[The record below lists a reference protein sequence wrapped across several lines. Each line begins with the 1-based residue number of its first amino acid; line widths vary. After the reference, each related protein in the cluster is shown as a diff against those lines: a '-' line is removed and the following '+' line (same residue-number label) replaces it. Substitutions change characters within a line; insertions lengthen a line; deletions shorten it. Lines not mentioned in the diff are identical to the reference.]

1 VTAADH
7 RRDTGPVA
15 TLERAGATVATWSL
29 RLLLTGAAVVV
40 VAWVL
45 GKLWDAVLPVLLAL
59 FLASVLWPL
68 TRLLRRFLPPALA
81 ALVTL
86 LVAVGVLAGLGAILV
101 PQVSDQWPE
110 FTDAVA
116 AGLADLKDRVA
127 GPPFNL
133 DAAAL
138 TDFVTQATDKLKA
151 NSGPIAGSV
160 LTGVATVGALLVHGV
175 LALVLC
181 FFVLKDG
188 PKFLPWLTR
197 WTGPAGGRHL
207 GELSVRSWN
216 VLSGFMRA
224 QAAVGLVDAVAIGIG
239 LAVLGVPFALPLA
252 VLVFFGAFI
261 PIVGAFVTGAA
272 AALVALVTDGL
283 TSALIVLALVVAV
296 QQLEGHVLQPVLVGR
311 ALELPAP
318 LVILAVTTGGA
329 LAGIIGAFLAVPLV
343 AIAVTMMRYAREQF
357 LVRTNLSDAGT
368 DGVSTAGSSGVTSTA
383 ETSAETSTVAT
394 EATSAAPGATSG
406 ATGATSGATGA
417 TSGAT
422 GATSGAT
429 GVGTPAA
436 TGVATPRG
444 AAPSRSAA
452 LPRSAG
458 GQVDPA

>member
-1 VTAADH
+1 MFSRLSRPGLSRPAAAPAAAEPVPVTTTADH
-7 RRDTGPVA
+7 RRGTGPVA
-15 TLERAGATVATWSL
+15 VVERIGATVATWSM
-29 RLLLTGAAVVV
+29 RLLLSVAAVVV

-68 TRLLRRFLPPALA
+68 TRLLRKVFPPALA

-86 LVAVGVLAGLGAILV
+86 LLAVGVLVGLGAILV
-101 PQVSDQWPE
+101 PQVTDQWSE

-138 TDFVTQATDKLKA
+138 TDFVNQATDKLKA
-151 NSGPIAGSV
+151 NSGSIAGGV

-188 PKFLPWLTR
+188 PKFLPWLSR
-197 WTGPAGGRHL
+197 WLGPVGGRHL
-207 GELSVRSWN
+207 GELSLRSWN

-224 QAAVGLVDAVAIGIG
+224 QAAVGLVDAVAIGAG
-239 LAVLGVPFALPLA
+239 LAILGVPFALPLA

-261 PIVGAFVTGAA
+261 PIVGAFVTGAL
-272 AALVALVTDGL
+272 AALVALVTNGL
-283 TSALIVLALVVAV
+283 TSALIVLALVVVV
-296 QQLEGHVLQPVLVGR
+296 QQVEGHVLQPVLVGR

-318 LVILAVTTGGA
+318 VVILAVTTGGA

-343 AIAVTMMRYAREQF
+343 AVSVTMLRYAREQF
-357 LVRTNLSDAGT
+357 LARTQPPPAATEPDP
-368 DGVSTAGSSGVTSTA
+368 VSTVSTD
-383 ETSAETSTVAT
+383 
-394 EATSAAPGATSG
+394 ATSAGATDVTSNDSTSA
-406 ATGATSGATGA
+406 ATGATRA
-417 TSGAT
+417 
-422 GATSGAT
+422 
-429 GVGTPAA
+429 PA
-436 TGVATPRG
+436 PRG
-444 AAPSRSAA
+444 AVP
-452 LPRSAG
+452 PGSAG
-458 GQVDPA
+458 GQVDPAT

>member
-1 VTAADH
+1 MFARRFRPAAAPAVPEPVADH
-7 RRDTGPVA
+7 RRATGPVA
-15 TLERAGATVATWSL
+15 VLERAGATVATWSL

-59 FLASVLWPL
+59 FLASVLWPV
-68 TRLLRRFLPPALA
+68 TRLLRKFLPPALA
-81 ALVTL
+81 ALLTL
-86 LVAVGVLAGLGAILV
+86 LLAVGVLVGLGAILV
-101 PQVSDQWPE
+101 PQVTDQWAE

-116 AGLADLKDRVA
+116 GGLADLKDRVA

-138 TDFVTQATDKLKA
+138 TEFVTQATDKLKA

-160 LTGVATVGALLVHGV
+160 LTGVATVGGLVVHGV

-188 PKFLPWLTR
+188 PKFVPWLSR
-197 WTGPAGGRHL
+197 WTGPSGGRHL
-207 GELSVRSWN
+207 GELSMRSWN
-216 VLSGFMRA
+216 ELSGFMRA

-272 AALVALVTDGL
+272 AALVALVTNGL
-283 TSALIVLALVVAV
+283 TSALIVLALVVVV

-311 ALELPAP
+311 ALELHAAV
-318 LVILAVTTGGA
+318 VILAVTTGGA

-343 AIAVTMMRYAREQF
+343 AISVTIMRYAREQF
-357 LVRTNLSDAGT
+357 VARTQPAAADTGP
-368 DGVSTAGSSGVTSTA
+368 DGVPSAATSAGSSPA
-383 ETSAETSTVAT
+383 ATSAADSTVAT
-394 EATSAAPGATSG
+394 DATSAAPGATSG
-406 ATGATSGATGA
+406 ATSATRA
-417 TSGAT
+417 
-422 GATSGAT
+422 
-429 GVGTPAA
+429 GTP
-436 TGVATPRG
+436 GSATPPG
-444 AAPSRSAA
+444 
-452 LPRSAG
+452 SAG
-458 GQVDPA
+458 GHTG

>member
-1 VTAADH
+1 MFPRLSRAATAPAGTEPAPDH
-7 RRDTGPVA
+7 RRGTEPVA
-15 TLERAGATVATWSL
+15 VVERLGATVATWSL

-45 GKLWDAVLPVLLAL
+45 GRLWEAVLPVLLAL

-68 TRLLRRFLPPALA
+68 TRLLRKFFPAALA
-81 ALVTL
+81 ALLTL
-86 LVAVGVLAGLGAILV
+86 LAAVGVLVGLGAILV

-116 AGLADLKDRVA
+116 GGLADLKDRIA

-133 DAAAL
+133 DADAL
-138 TDFVTQATDKLKA
+138 TNFVNQATQKLKA

-160 LTGVATVGALLVHGV
+160 LTGVATVGGLVVHGV

-181 FFVLKDG
+181 FFILKDG

-197 WTGPAGGRHL
+197 WTGPVGGRHL
-207 GELSVRSWN
+207 GQLSLRSWN

-272 AALVALVTDGL
+272 AALVALVTNGL
-283 TSALIVLALVVAV
+283 TSALIVLALVVIV
-296 QQLEGHVLQPVLVGR
+296 QQVEGHVLQPVLVGR
-311 ALELPAP
+311 ALDLQAP
-318 LVILAVTTGGA
+318 LVILSVTTGGA

-343 AIAVTMMRYAREQF
+343 AVSVTMARYAREQF
-357 LVRTNLSDAGT
+357 LAHTQPGATASGEGT
-368 DGVSTAGSSGVTSTA
+368 ASTAVSPGTPART
-383 ETSAETSTVAT
+383 
-394 EATSAAPGATSG
+394 APGAG
-406 ATGATSGATGA
+406 
-417 TSGAT
+417 
-422 GATSGAT
+422 
-429 GVGTPAA
+429 
-436 TGVATPRG
+436 
-444 AAPSRSAA
+444 
-452 LPRSAG
+452 
-458 GQVDPA
+458 